1 MSLSQTANPP
11 NRRPPRC
18 TGGPRKRGIALTLIP
33 RQTPMSLLPRSLFWR
48 TFLLIALLV
57 LVSTL
62 AWFQIFSFYERGP
75 RIHQI
80 AQTVAS
86 VVNLTRTAIVTA
98 QAEKRR
104 DLLVQ
109 LSEREGIRIYPVE
122 DDEEIVAPPTN
133 ATPVKLIT
141 DEVRAMLGPQT
152 RFAVQ
157 RNGVSGFWVTFRV
170 EGDEYWVR
178 LPRERIERQA
188 TLQWLGWGSV
198 ALLLSLA
205 AAGLLVSR
213 LSRPL
218 RALARAAT
226 EIGHGRQPEPVAETG
241 PPEVATLTRAFNQMS
256 RDLARLDEDR
266 ALILAGVSHDLRTPL
281 SRMRL
286 GIEMSSTDDAMKSG
300 MITDI
305 EEMDRIISQFLD
317 FARADGGE
325 ALSELSLATLA
336 AETSERYKKLG
347 QPVSARC
354 APVRDLPMRAM
365 AMRRVMNNLVDN
377 ALRYGGGPVELLAR
391 EDSTC
396 AILDVCDRGPGSPAS
411 EAERLKQPFTRLETA
426 RSGKGGSGLGL
437 AIVDRIVRA
446 HSGRF
451 DLLPYEGGGLIAR
464 VTLPFSTRKSSI

>member
-1 MSLSQTANPP
+1 
-11 NRRPPRC
+11 
-18 TGGPRKRGIALTLIP
+18 
-33 RQTPMSLLPRSLFWR
+33 MSLLPRTLFWR

-75 RIHQI
+75 RVHQI

-86 VVNLTRTAIVTA
+86 VVNLTRTAMVTA

-104 DLLVQ
+104 DLLLQ
-109 LSEREGIRIYPVE
+109 LSEREGIRIYPAE
-122 DDEEIVAPPTN
+122 DNEETVAPPPDIL
-133 ATPVKLIT
+133 PVQMIIE
-141 DEVRAMLGPQT
+141 EVRAILGQQT
-152 RFAVQ
+152 RFAIQ
-157 RNGVSGFWVTFRV
+157 RNGVPGFWVTFRI
-170 EGDEYWVR
+170 EDDEYWVR

-205 AAGLLVSR
+205 AAGLIVSR
-213 LSRPL
+213 LNRPL
-218 RALARAAT
+218 KALSRAAL
-226 EIGHGRQPEPVAETG
+226 EIGRGRQPAPVAESG
-241 PPEVATLTRAFNQMS
+241 PAEVATLSRAFNQMS

-286 GIEMSSTDDAMKSG
+286 GIEMSSTDDALKSG

-325 ALSELSLATLA
+325 APAMNSLSTLA
-336 AETSERYKKLG
+336 QSVAEHYHKLG
-347 QPVSARC
+347 HTLESDIAKT
-354 APVRDLPMRAM
+354 RDVPFRAL
-365 AMRRVMNNLVDN
+365 AMRRVLSNLVDN
-377 ALRYGGGPVELLAR
+377 AFRYGETGVGISVR
-391 EDSTC
+391 EEPGWVVV
-396 AILDVCDRGPGSPAS
+396 DVGDRGPGVPPT
-411 EAERLKQPFTRLETA
+411 EVERLKQPFTRIETA

-437 AIVDRIVRA
+437 AIVDRIVRS
-446 HSGRF
+446 HGGRF
-451 DLLPYEGGGLIAR
+451 DLLQREGGGLLAR
-464 VTLPFSTRKSSI
+464 VSMPLTAPTATA

>member
-1 MSLSQTANPP
+1 
-11 NRRPPRC
+11 
-18 TGGPRKRGIALTLIP
+18 
-33 RQTPMSLLPRSLFWR
+33 MSLLPRSLFWR

-86 VVNLTRTAIVTA
+86 VVNLTRTALVTA
-98 QAEKRR
+98 HAEKRR
-104 DLLVQ
+104 DLLLQ

-122 DDEEIVAPPTN
+122 DDEQIILPPTDVPSVQMI
-133 ATPVKLIT
+133 AE
-141 DEVRAMLGPQT
+141 EVRLLLGDQT
-152 RFAVQ
+152 RFAMQ

-170 EGDEYWVR
+170 DDDEYWVR

-218 RALARAAT
+218 KALSRAAT
-226 EIGHGRQPEPVAETG
+226 EIGRGRQPEPVAETG
-241 PPEVATLTRAFNQMS
+241 PAEVATLTRAFNQMS

-286 GIEMSSTDDAMKSG
+286 GIEMSSTDDTMKSG

-325 ALSELSLATLA
+325 ALSELSMAMLATEIA
-336 AETSERYKKLG
+336 DRYQKLG
-347 QPVSARC
+347 QAVSANC
-354 APVRDLPMRAM
+354 TPVRDVPMRAM

-377 ALRYGGGPVELLAR
+377 ALRYGGGTVELLTR
-391 EDSTC
+391 EDATD
-396 AILDVCDRGPGSPAS
+396 AILEVCDRGPGIPAA
-411 EAERLKQPFTRLETA
+411 EAERLKQPFTRLEIA

-446 HSGRF
+446 HGGHF
-451 DLLPYEGGGLIAR
+451 DLLPREGGGLCAR
-464 VTLPFSTRKSSI
+464 VSLPAGKGSKAV